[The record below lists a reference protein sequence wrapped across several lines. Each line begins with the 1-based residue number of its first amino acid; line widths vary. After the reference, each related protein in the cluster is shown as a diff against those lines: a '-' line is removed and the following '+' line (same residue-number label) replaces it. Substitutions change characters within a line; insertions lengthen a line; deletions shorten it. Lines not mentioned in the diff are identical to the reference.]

1 MSRKAARAPAAR
13 TGNAPAA
20 TPSPPENQ
28 NEPGGDHREARRREP
43 LELGVAGHGVDVHEV
58 VQTHECE
65 RDAEEQSAEQEQFA
79 REGESNWSGIVV
91 SSADIV

>member
-1 MSRKAARAPAAR
+1 
-13 TGNAPAA
+13 
-20 TPSPPENQ
+20 
-28 NEPGGDHREARRREP
+28 
-43 LELGVAGHGVDVHEV
+43 V